1 MIYFLKLKIQVR
13 VYQFFIALANGYH
26 FYHFGITEMIK
37 TDIIVIFKK
46 KGSLCL
52 DTLHEALK
60 KHPSFAILLM
70 PMQN

>member
-37 TDIIVIFKK
+37 TDIIVIFQKK
-46 KGSLCL
+46 EVCV
-52 DTLHEALK
+52 
-60 KHPSFAILLM
+60 
-70 PMQN
+70 